1 MSAAD
6 RPRPPGDDS
15 PVLTVVGS
23 GTLLPDGERSSA
35 AHFVRRGGLRI
46 LLDCGS
52 GAVHG
57 MGGLGLPWAEL
68 THVVLSHFHVDHVG
82 DLPALLF
89 ALRHGTDRTEPLR
102 IVGPGGTRTLIRRL
116 RDAHGDFV
124 EDPGFPVEVREVEPG
139 EALDAG
145 GDARLRFASTVHT
158 GESLACRVE
167 ADAGT
172 LGYTGDAGY
181 SDALASFMDGV
192 DVLLSEC
199 ALADPPE
206 IETHLSPA
214 GVARMATVARPGL
227 VLLTHVYPPLEPD
240 EVAGLVRDAGWGGPV
255 RMAEDGATVVVGA
268 SRRP

>member
-1 MSAAD
+1 MS
-6 RPRPPGDDS
+6 GDDRARFPADGS

-35 AHFVRRGGLRI
+35 AHFVRRAGLRI

-68 THVVLSHFHVDHVG
+68 THVVISHFHVDHVG

-89 ALRHGTDRTEPLR
+89 ALRHGADRAEPLR
-102 IVGPGGTRTLIRRL
+102 IVGPVGTRTLVRRL

-124 EDPGFPVEVREVEPG
+124 EDPGFPVKIREVESG
-139 EALDAG
+139 DVVDAADG
-145 GDARLRFASTVHT
+145 VRLRFASTVHT

-167 ADAGT
+167 AAGGT

-181 SDALASFMDGV
+181 SDELASFMHGV

-227 VLLTHVYPPLEPD
+227 VVLTHVYPPVEPD
-240 EVAGLVRDAGWGGPV
+240 EVADLVRDAGWDGPA

-268 SRRP
+268 SGRA